1 MLRWIRQDV
10 RSVEGRRLRRTNRVR
25 FFSRFGS
32 KQYTFCASTISRMTG
47 RLTCNNCGLLNE
59 QQLTQS
65 QVVTTFDA
73 KLVGRQAGS
82 GHAVHTKRSKALGDN
97 EKYHRHPKIT
107 PQVCLEAMQWMMKRQ
122 ASELIKTMSCDKDIT
137 QRLKLFWFRFLDC
150 LLSSCSNKVQERRRL
165 FQFFKISKKLSS
177 TSSSSSSSDEDDEEE
192 EKDEEETQSRSRRKT
207 WSMHGFRTSLY
218 LLYLACRDMSE
229 PVLLSDIFRACCR
242 GKITYVAAYHSFP
255 LSLRWRC
262 IGALDFFCPSSSKYG
277 FFQYLEYE
285 WKQCMILRDALFVD
299 KSSLLYRGCTF
310 CSLTHQSSHK
320 EKTNNSFERY
330 ELGPLGNSIGTCS
343 GIRR

>member
-1 MLRWIRQDV
+1 
-10 RSVEGRRLRRTNRVR
+10 
-25 FFSRFGS
+25 
-32 KQYTFCASTISRMTG
+32 MTG

-65 QVVTTFDA
+65 QVITTFDA

-82 GHAVHTKRSKALGDN
+82 GHAVHTKRSKALGDAQ
-97 EKYHRHPKIT
+97 KYHRPPKIT
-107 PQVCLEAMQWMMKRQ
+107 PQVCLEAMQWMMKKQ
-122 ASELIKTMSCDKDIT
+122 ASELIKTMSCDKGIT
-137 QRLKLFWFRFLDC
+137 QRLRLFWFRFLDC
-150 LLSSCSNKVQERRRL
+150 LLSSCSNKVEERRRL
-165 FQFFKISKKLSS
+165 FRFFKISKMSSSIS
-177 TSSSSSSSDEDDEEE
+177 TSSSSEEEKEEE
-192 EKDEEETQSRSRRKT
+192 EQDEEETQSRSRKT

-285 WKQCMILRDALFVD
+285 WKQCMILRDALVVD
-299 KSSLLYRGCTF
+299 KSSLLYRGCTWF
-310 CSLTHQSSHK
+310 VLLIHSLHLLSQ
-320 EKTNNSFERY
+320 EKSKRY